1 MSYRTVDEVMTR
13 ELRTVTPDHSISE
26 VREIFDIERF
36 RHMPVVDADGLVGI
50 ISQTDLLRMMH
61 GAKIMTSRV
70 EQHNT
75 LIFESTTVGEV
86 MTRDVKTVES
96 EAPVSEAARIMIHY
110 KLNAVPVTEDGVIIG
125 MLTSTD
131 ILREYIEAVR

>member
-1 MSYRTVDEVMTR
+1 MTR

-70 EQHNT
+70 EQLNT